1 MNKFTKAVIF
11 LFVLSGIIL
20 IGGIALCLIDFFK
33 GLFCIVAAIAFAY
46 VGYRLLLKQTQKINS
61 PISVPQVANEPDE
74 SADALELPHE
84 LTLDGRAYSLRYSYT
99 HVDVA
104 CPLSQE
110 YASAGDWV
118 TLELE
123 PENPHDADAVRLVL
137 DNGRILGYL
146 YKGKLQNMAGD
157 FLRKHSPVVGIVET
171 DSASSILLG
180 FYKED

>member
-46 VGYRLLLKQTQKINS
+46 VGYRSLQEDQDGKLTARFLCS
-61 PISVPQVANEPDE
+61 P
-74 SADALELPHE
+74 
-84 LTLDGRAYSLRYSYT
+84 YT

-157 FLRKHSPVVGIVET
+157 FLRKHSPVMGIVET